1 MDVHLIKAFLFS
13 FIQSITEMCLMS
25 CTLYILHINTKPLP
39 MMCLLGSSDLIP
51 NDG

>member
-1 MDVHLIKAFLFS
+1 MDVHLIKAFIFS

-25 CTLYILHINTKPLP
+25 YTLYIIHIDTKPLP
-39 MMCLLGSSDLIP
+39 IMSLLGSSDLIP